1 MTKDNDVNDKG
12 PDNVAILPPIAW
24 FTGAEI
30 PAVLKGA
37 DLAVKGGEKLVE
49 WIKSEWPLLLQ
60 VLDSRMDGDHYV
72 IKFKAT
78 NMTVHGIYLES
89 CTLEQPLVKKKV
101 ISLPKEATISFG
113 DEKENPP
120 ASGEGTLIPTGGE
133 RIFDI
138 ILPLR
143 DVEYIRTGGFEGNR
157 GVGSATLGYR
167 ILNEELEREKKLV
180 FGLRLK

>member
-1 MTKDNDVNDKG
+1 MTKDNDANDK
-12 PDNVAILPPIAW
+12 DSAHVASLPPIAW

-37 DLAVKGGEKLVE
+37 DWAVKGGEKLVE

-60 VLDSRMDGDHYV
+60 VLDSRMEGDHYV

-89 CTLEQPLVKKKV
+89 CTLEQPLVKQKV
-101 ISLPKEATISFG
+101 ISLPKEATIAFP
-113 DEKENPP
+113 DDKEDLPP
-120 ASGEGTLIPTGGE
+120 NGEGTLIAAASEKT
-133 RIFDI
+133 FNI
-138 ILPLR
+138 ILPLG
-143 DVEYIRTGGFEGNR
+143 DVEYIRAGGFEGNR
-157 GVGSATLGYR
+157 GLGSATLGYR
-167 ILNEELEREKKLV
+167 ILNEESERQKKLV